1 MVDKGRG
8 EGTVALSLYIL
19 ILASTSLVS
28 GGHLSKR
35 QKREQYLAPLSRHE
49 YNFLLNMKEAKL
61 EQNRLSNQR
70 SSKNVTEIL
79 TNNMATTI
87 HMEETW

>member
-1 MVDKGRG
+1 MDYGRHG
-8 EGTVALSLYIL
+8 EGGGDGSAVSIYSYFGLHLS
-19 ILASTSLVS
+19 
-28 GGHLSKR
+28 GPRRHLSKR
-35 QKREQYLAPLSRHE
+35 QEREQYLAPLSRHE

-79 TNNMATTI
+79 TNNDTN
-87 HMEETW
+87 